1 MIIAADNDG
10 QNAPSLHVIVKA
22 QEELVS
28 KGAVVSVLMPPEKG
42 DFNDM
47 LKTQGAESVRKF
59 LEPEIVKLTTE
70 LGFLKSY

>member
-1 MIIAADNDG
+1 
-10 QNAPSLHVIVKA
+10 
-22 QEELVS
+22 
-28 KGAVVSVLMPPEKG
+28 MPPEKG